1 MTHSVLRPT
10 IALMVLTSV
19 RTPSELVNVDFA
31 IIRKLESASFVVITK
46 GILVDLGIFGQ
57 FTVGLDTFR
66 SGNSHALTLG
76 KRTFKFRASS
86 AVYLTI
92 TSALPSWKSRS
103 ERRMISP

>member
-1 MTHSVLRPT
+1 
-10 IALMVLTSV
+10 MVLTNV
-19 RTPSELVNVDFA
+19 KKPSELVNVDFPV
-31 IIRKLESASFVVITK
+31 IRKLKRATIVIFTE
-46 GILVDLGIFGQ
+46 GILIDLSIFRQ

-66 SGNSHALTLG
+66 SGNGFSLAQR
-76 KRTFKFRASS
+76 KQTFRFRASS